1 VTRFRSGLVAVRW
14 VGIVPLALAVIGS
27 IYRAPAE
34 RTGVARTFYVIVLA
48 VGGLV
53 RRRPRASTGK
63 RRGPAPQGRL
73 LVELASTADRG
84 NSPESATVPTSTAEH
99 TLELA
104 YEAACRERDE
114 LRARVEDLEAELAR
128 YADDKPYAA
137 ERERLLAEIEHLTSL
152 AAELRSGYRA
162 LVVAGLELLE
172 DHGGDA
178 PAAEEA
184 IRDRP
189 RLHGDAQ

>member
-1 VTRFRSGLVAVRW
+1 
-14 VGIVPLALAVIGS
+14 
-27 IYRAPAE
+27 
-34 RTGVARTFYVIVLA
+34 
-48 VGGLV
+48 
-53 RRRPRASTGK
+53 
-63 RRGPAPQGRL
+63 
-73 LVELASTADRG
+73 
-84 NSPESATVPTSTAEH
+84 
-99 TLELA
+99 
-104 YEAACRERDE
+104 
-114 LRARVEDLEAELAR
+114 VEDLEAELAR